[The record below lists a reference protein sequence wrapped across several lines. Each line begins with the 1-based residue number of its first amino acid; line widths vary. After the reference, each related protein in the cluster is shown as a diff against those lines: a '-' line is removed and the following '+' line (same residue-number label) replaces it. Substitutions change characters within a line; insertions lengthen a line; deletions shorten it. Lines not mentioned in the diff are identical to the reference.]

1 MQPAGPK
8 KFTLPRINIH
18 SGNGKDA
25 VGLQVRPNPP
35 NEFRGIADVLNDLP
49 ASNAIEL
56 VQLFIGKS
64 RPVHFDSQPQAGL
77 VSGLCLRFRSKN
89 CQTALLSMPQE

>member
-18 SGNGKDA
+18 GGDGKDA

-35 NEFRGIADVLNDLP
+35 DEVRGIVDVLNNLP
-49 ASNAIEL
+49 ASDAIEL

-64 RPVHFDSQPQAGL
+64 RAVHFDSQPQGGL
-77 VSGLCLRFRSKN
+77 VSRLCLGFRSKN
-89 CQTALLSMPQE
+89 CQAALLSVPQE